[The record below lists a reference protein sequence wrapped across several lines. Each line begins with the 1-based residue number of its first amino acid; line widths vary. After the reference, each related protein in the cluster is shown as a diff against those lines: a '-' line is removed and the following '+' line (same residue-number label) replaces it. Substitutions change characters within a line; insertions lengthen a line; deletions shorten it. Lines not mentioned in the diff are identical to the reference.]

1 MPARLKLIRGRV
13 LNRKLEGKFRI
24 AVLTL
29 FVGISPLAGAA
40 SVIVPQRIPDTYATA
55 ATLVTV
61 TNGRQLNLRCTGSG
75 PQTVMLE
82 AGSHAD
88 SMTWFKLQPIL
99 ASITKVCAYDRAG
112 YGFSSEG
119 LPPRNL
125 DADVSDLHDLIR
137 ASGIK
142 TPVVLV
148 GHSLGSNIVRR
159 YAERYT
165 AEVAGMV
172 LIDPPEQD
180 VAAFAPEWAKSD
192 DALNVQRF
200 ALIRQ
205 CEASA
210 EKGELISPP
219 ALKACGVGPNPS
231 ASAKLNAVILGKKS
245 KPAFWRTLLSELQ
258 DNAVVFSKPVSPKE
272 THGSMPLIVLTAANT
287 YAGAPADVRKAL
299 EAAREKTQA
308 QIVTTS
314 THGERVFVDNTS
326 HDIQLDRPEVVAKAV
341 TKVLQETAT
350 PDK

>member
-1 MPARLKLIRGRV
+1 MNQKLWE
-13 LNRKLEGKFRI
+13 KSRI
-24 AVLTL
+24 AVLTI
-29 FVGISPLAGAA
+29 FVGIAPLAGTAG
-40 SVIVPQRIPDTYATA
+40 VIVPQGIPDTYAKA
-55 ATLVTV
+55 ATLVAV
-61 TNGRQLNLRCTGSG
+61 AHGRRLNLRCTGNG

-88 SMTWFKLQPIL
+88 SMTWFKLQPL
-99 ASITKVCAYDRAG
+99 LSSVAKVCSYDRAG

-119 LPPRNL
+119 PQPRNL

-137 ASGIK
+137 AAEIK

-192 DALNVQRF
+192 EELNAQRF

-210 EKGELISPP
+210 EKGELASLP
-219 ALKACGVGPNPS
+219 ALKACGVGSNPL
-231 ASAKLNAVILGKKS
+231 ASTKLNAVILAEKS

-258 DNAVVFSKPVSPKE
+258 DNAVVFSKPVSLKE
-272 THGSMPLIVLTAANT
+272 THGSVPLIVLTAANT
-287 YAGAPADVRKAL
+287 YAGAPPSVRKAL
-299 EAAREKTQA
+299 ERAREKTQA
-308 QIVTTS
+308 QIVATS
-314 THGERVFVDNTS
+314 THGERWFVDNTS

-341 TKVLQETAT
+341 AEVLQKTTA

>member
-1 MPARLKLIRGRV
+1 MNQKL
-13 LNRKLEGKFRI
+13 LEKSRI
-24 AVLTL
+24 TLLTI
-29 FVGISPLAGAA
+29 FVGTLPLAGAA
-40 SVIVPQRIPDTYATA
+40 SVIAPQRIPDIYAKA

-61 TNGRQLNLRCTGSG
+61 AHGRQLNLRCTGSG

-88 SMTWFKLQPIL
+88 STTWFRLQPIL
-99 ASITKVCAYDRAG
+99 SSVTKVCSYDRAG

-119 LPPRNL
+119 QLPRDL

-137 ASGIK
+137 AANIK

-159 YAERYT
+159 YAERY
-165 AEVAGMV
+165 ASDVSGMV

-192 DALNVQRF
+192 EALNAQRF
-200 ALIRQ
+200 ALIQR

-210 EKGELISPP
+210 EKGELVSSA
-219 ALKACGVGPNPS
+219 ALKACGVSPNPL
-231 ASAKLNAVILGKKS
+231 ASEKLNAVILANKS
-245 KPAFWRTLLSELQ
+245 KPAFWHTLLSELQ
-258 DNAVVFSKPVSPKE
+258 NNAVVFSKPVSPKE

-299 EAAREKTQA
+299 EAARDKTQT
-308 QIVTTS
+308 QIVATS
-314 THGERVFVDNTS
+314 TQGERVLVDNTS
-326 HDIQLDRPEVVAKAV
+326 HDIQLDQPEVVAKAV
-341 TKVLQETAT
+341 TKVLQQAAVA
-350 PDK
+350 DK